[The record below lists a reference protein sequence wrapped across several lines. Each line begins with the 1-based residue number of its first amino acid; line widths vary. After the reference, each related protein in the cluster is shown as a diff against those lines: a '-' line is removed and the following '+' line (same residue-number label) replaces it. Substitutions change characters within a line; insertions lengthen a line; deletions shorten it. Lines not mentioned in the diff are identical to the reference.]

1 MLTTKDDFLT
11 MYKVCLKGTKQA
23 LQHAYRRSIRM
34 IAEFD
39 NNFGADSQPE
49 ELEFRWETIDGYR
62 VMTVMT
68 DGVGIFDNFND
79 IEGISECL
87 WVLYDDGSDL
97 AMSNDETGKILDRRD
112 LFDIP
117 RVAKFEL
124 CSDGGPGSTAR

>member
-1 MLTTKDDFLT
+1 
-11 MYKVCLKGTKQA
+11 LKGSKQA

-34 IAEFD
+34 LAEFD
-39 NNFGADSQPE
+39 NNFGPDSQPE

-68 DGVGIFDNFND
+68 DGAGIYDNFYD

-87 WVLYDDGSDL
+87 WVLYDEASDF
-97 AMSNDETGKILDRRD
+97 AISNDETGKILDRRD

-124 CSDGGPGSTAR
+124 LSDGGPGSTARI